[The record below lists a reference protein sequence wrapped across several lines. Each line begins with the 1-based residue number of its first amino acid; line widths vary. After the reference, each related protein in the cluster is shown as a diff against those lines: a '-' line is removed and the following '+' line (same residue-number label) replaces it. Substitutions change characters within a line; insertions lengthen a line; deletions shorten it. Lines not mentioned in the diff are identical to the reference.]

1 MEEKIIDPREP
12 NNERQ
17 ADGMRTAQLTF
28 KLNHTMPYTPEYNKV
43 LHELFPDNL
52 GEGSMVFAPL
62 TLMLSKEV
70 KIGRNVI
77 VMGGCLMMSAGGI
90 TIDDDVMI
98 AANVQLIT
106 NNHDMYERN
115 LLRCKPIHIKRG
127 AWIGAGASIMPG
139 VTVGR
144 YAAVGAGSIVTHDVP
159 DYAIVVGSPAKVIR
173 YLEKEKFPQD

>member
-52 GEGSMVFAPL
+52 GEGSMVFVPL

-159 DYAIVVGSPAKVIR
+159 DYAIVAGSPAKVIR
-173 YLEKEKFPQD
+173 YFEKKKFPQD